1 MPADNAEID
10 ELFNRYADL
19 LEIQDAN
26 PFRVRAYRNA
36 ARVVSGSA
44 RSMAELL
51 AEGRGLDELPGIG
64 KELAAKIETIVRS
77 GALPQLEQL
86 QRRVPRTLSDLMGLP
101 GLGPKRVKLL
111 YRELNIRS
119 VEDLQRAAR
128 SGELEKL
135 PGFGAKTI
143 TRILTGIESRG
154 SVPQRFKLADAEQ
167 AAAPLV
173 AYLEK
178 ILGVK
183 TVTVAGSLRRRCDTV
198 GDLDILVIARRGTP
212 VMRRFTRYDAVTE
225 VLSAGTTR
233 ASVRLR
239 NGMQVDLRLVPE
251 VSYGAALYYFT
262 GSKAH
267 NIAVRKIAVGKGL
280 KINEYG
286 VYRGARRVAGR
297 TEEEVFAA
305 VGLPYIVPELRE
317 NRGEIEAARTG
328 KLPELVALADLRGDL
343 HAHTTA
349 SDGHDTLAAMAG
361 AARSLGYA
369 YLAITDHTRQ
379 VRVAHGLNAQE
390 LRVHF
395 AAIDRLNAS
404 FKDFRLLKSAEV
416 DILEDGRLD
425 LPDSMLAEMDVVVA
439 AVHYRLELPA
449 KRQTARLL
457 KALDNRHVHVLVHPT
472 TRLINQRPEFA
483 ADMEEI
489 FAAAA
494 ERHVAMEINAQ
505 PERLDLNDIHA
516 HAACAAG
523 CKLVISSDAHSTA
536 GLNNV
541 RYGVDQ
547 ARRAWLS
554 KDDVLNTLPLDRLL
568 QVFHR

>member
-1 MPADNAEID
+1 MASDNAEIAA
-10 ELFNRYADL
+10 LFNRYADL

-36 ARVVSGSA
+36 ARVVSGSS

-51 AEGRGLDELPGIG
+51 AEGRDLDELPGIG
-64 KELAAKIETIVRS
+64 KDLAAKIETIVRS
-77 GALPQLEQL
+77 GALPQLARIEK
-86 QRRVPRTLSDLMGLP
+86 RVPRALSDLMQLP

-111 YRELNIRS
+111 YRELDIRS

-135 PGFGAKTI
+135 PGFGAKI
-143 TRILTGIESRG
+143 TARILTGIESRG
-154 SVPQRFKLADAEQ
+154 SAPQRFKLADAEQ

-178 ILGVK
+178 IRGVK
-183 TVTVAGSLRRRCDTV
+183 TVTVAGSFRRRRDTV
-198 GDLDILVIARRGTP
+198 GDLDIVVTARRGTP
-212 VMRRFTRYDAVTE
+212 VMRRFIAYDAVAE
-225 VLSAGTTR
+225 VLSEGVTR

-239 NGMQVDLRLVPE
+239 NGLQVDLRLVPE
-251 VSYGAALYYFT
+251 ASYGAALYYFT
-262 GSKAH
+262 GSKSH
-267 NIAVRKIAVGKGL
+267 NIAVRRIAVGKGL

-286 VYRGARRVAGR
+286 VYRGVRRVAGR

-305 VGLPYIVPELRE
+305 VDLPYIVPELRE
-317 NRGEIEAARTG
+317 NRGEIEAARRG
-328 KLPELVALADLRGDL
+328 KLPELVRLADLRGDL

-349 SDGHDTLAAMAG
+349 SDGHDTLAAMAV
-361 AARSLGYA
+361 AARSLGYG

-395 AAIDRLNAS
+395 AAIDRLNAG

-425 LPDSMLAEMDVVVA
+425 LPDSVLAEMDVVVA
-439 AVHYRLELPA
+439 AVHYRLELPTEE
-449 KRQTARLL
+449 QTARVL
-457 KALDNRHVHVLVHPT
+457 KALDNRRIHVLAHPT
-472 TRLINQRPEFA
+472 TRLISQRPEFA
-483 ADMEEI
+483 AHMPKI

-494 ERHVAMEINAQ
+494 ERGVAMEINAH
-505 PERLDLNDIHA
+505 PDRLDLDDVHA
-516 HAACAAG
+516 RAAREAG
-523 CKLVISSDAHSTA
+523 CKLVISTDAHSVA
-536 GLNNV
+536 GLGYMH
-541 RYGVDQ
+541 YGVDQ
-547 ARRAWLS
+547 ARRAWLA
-554 KDDVLNTLPLDRLL
+554 KTDVLNTLPLDTLL
-568 QVFHR
+568 KTFER